1 MSFPVNKITQINQHV
16 GKNPRFEITAIQQK
30 EVNSDCAKAIAL
42 LILLERKTQW
52 HDLDLSAQDY
62 VGI

>member
-30 EVNSDCAKAIAL
+30 EVNSDCAL